1 MLVGYVFCFL
11 EFIQRLIVIDMKE
24 YAGYASDVT
33 RTWPVSGKFTDSQRD
48 VYESV
53 LRVQKECIK
62 VYIYENTIYIW
73 IID

>member
-1 MLVGYVFCFL
+1 VGYVFCFL
-11 EFIQRLIVIDMKE
+11 EFIQWLIVIDMKE

-62 VYIYENTIYIW
+62 VYIYMKTPYTFG
-73 IID
+73 